1 MKLFMKC
8 VGDSGCQ
15 RNSTFSALLYS
26 ARLIIPT
33 CLREEQRWSRA
44 GEELRSNTSSLLHLY
59 SVSALFFVHFL
70 QKTNEQSSDET
81 ALQSCRHT
89 PTEVHRSLIVIQ
101 VVSAVF
107 SCLPMGI
114 APLEDCHRSG
124 QRRRVVPLSA
134 FRDFLI

>member
-33 CLREEQRWSRA
+33 CLREEQRWSRD

-81 ALQSCRHT
+81 ALQTHT
-89 PTEVHRSLIVIQ
+89 YRSTQKPYIVLQ

-134 FRDFLI
+134 FRDFLK

>member
-1 MKLFMKC
+1 MKC

-33 CLREEQRWSRA
+33 CLREEQRWSRD

-81 ALQSCRHT
+81 ALQTHTYRSTQKPYCNSSCFCCVQLLTYGNCTTGR
-89 PTEVHRSLIVIQ
+89 
-101 VVSAVF
+101 
-107 SCLPMGI
+107 LPSVG
-114 APLEDCHRSG
+114 LEEEGSPP
-124 QRRRVVPLSA
+124 QRVQRFP
-134 FRDFLI
+134 DIGKK